1 MMGALRNKPSLNTRR
16 GNSSSKKMSKGFQ
29 SIRYLFL
36 AMLAF
41 IIYCIIATLHLEPDL
56 SNNNEHLKLIR
67 VNADKSKQADPPTST
82 NNQHGEKPDKPKATI
97 AYAISLTDCGKNEV
111 KSYVEGAAVLRQ
123 SIHLSSY
130 ESFEVSGS
138 HYSYHLF
145 AFVHPEAEKCSGP
158 LKTLGYD
165 VMIKDIPLDTSAI
178 KGEFLKEHVVR
189 SGCCGAKEFLKLYA
203 YTLTDYP
210 VAVHLDMDALI
221 LKPFDVLYDAMIEG
235 SEDQKT
241 KIQQLSHNKE
251 LKIPQQIDAFFTRDY
266 NMINPGKKN
275 VGAQGGFLIFR
286 PSMDAFN
293 ENVEVILEGD
303 FQRGR
308 GWGGTHGG
316 FFGAQQI
323 QGLTPY
329 FYDILH
335 PNTAVELNRCYF
347 NSMNDNPKQKMKRTG
362 EEKCRTGETTCEDC
376 RKTNF
381 DDIYSVHFTI
391 CQKPWECHIEL
402 MHLNTQRDEKK
413 LCHHFHK
420 SWFTIRKDLEHS
432 YLPTIISNYKSV
444 ALDTPDEAMN
454 KFSQGFCNGGG
465 FVDYVTMNFY
475 M

>member
-1 MMGALRNKPSLNTRR
+1 MGVLRNNPSLNTRR
-16 GNSSSKKMSKGFQ
+16 GHSSTKKVSKVFQ
-29 SIRYLFL
+29 CTRYSFL
-36 AMLAF
+36 ALLAF
-41 IIYCIIATLHLEPDL
+41 IFYCIIARINLEPDFP
-56 SNNNEHLKLIR
+56 NGYDHLKVIHA
-67 VNADKSKQADPPTST
+67 NASKSKQVNPPESPI
-82 NNQHGEKPDKPKATI
+82 NQHWEKPDKPKATI
-97 AYAISLTDCGKNEV
+97 AYAISLTDCGKTGV
-111 KSYVEGAAVLRQ
+111 QSYVEGAAVLRQ

-138 HYSYHLF
+138 HYSYQLF

-178 KGEFLKEHVVR
+178 KGEFLREHVVR
-189 SGCCGAKEFLKLYA
+189 SGCCGAKEFLKLYT

-210 VAVHLDMDALI
+210 VAVHLDLDALI

-235 SEDQKT
+235 TEEQKI
-241 KIQQLSHNKE
+241 KIQQLSHDKK
-251 LKIPQQIDAFFTRDY
+251 LKVPHQIDAFLTRDY
-266 NMINPGKKN
+266 NMISPGKKN

-293 ENVEVILEGD
+293 ENVQVILEGD
-303 FQRGR
+303 FKKGR

-347 NSMNDNPKQKMKRTG
+347 NSMNDNPKQKMRKTG
-362 EEKCRTGETTCEDC
+362 EEKCRTGEPTCEDC

-391 CQKPWECHIEL
+391 CQKPWECHLHFSEL
-402 MHLNTQRDEKK
+402 NSQREEKK

-420 SWFTIRKDLEHS
+420 SWFKIRKDLEHS
-432 YLPTIISNYKSV
+432 YLPTILPNYES
-444 ALDTPDEAMN
+444 AARENPDEALN
-454 KFSQGFCNGGG
+454 KFSQGFCKHGSNQG
-465 FVDYVTMNFY
+465 YLPISLHEN
-475 M
+475 